1 MFQQNISQLK
11 HAGLILFCLQQI
23 KYISSE
29 IFFSDSNLD
38 MSEEALEVSVKD
50 DDEKV
55 VEKED
60 VTKVEGDMGD
70 LKLEGDENKIE
81 EAPADEIGNFF
92 IDSTNNF
99 QTFCNIAD
107 IDLTDPDVE
116 AAAVKIQAAF
126 GKKKAKK

>member
-1 MFQQNISQLK
+1 
-11 HAGLILFCLQQI
+11 
-23 KYISSE
+23 
-29 IFFSDSNLD
+29 
-38 MSEEALEVSVKD
+38 MSEEAPDVSVENEND
-50 DDEKV
+50 KV
-55 VEKED
+55 VEDGD

-70 LKLEGDENKIE
+70 LKLEGEENKTE

-92 IDSTNNF
+92 VDSINNF

-116 AAAVKIQAAF
+116 AAAFKIQAAF